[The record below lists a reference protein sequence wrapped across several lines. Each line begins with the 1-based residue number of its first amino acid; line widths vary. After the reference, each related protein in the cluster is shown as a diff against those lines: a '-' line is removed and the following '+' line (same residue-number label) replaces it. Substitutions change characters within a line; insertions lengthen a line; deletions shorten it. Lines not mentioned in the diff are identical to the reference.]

1 MFNKVNKKRNVIVML
16 LLAALIIISGC
27 NSEDEEYVFG
37 SSTEGSYGY
46 IVFEAFSSVLNDHV
60 DDARFS
66 AVATDGNVENIVLM
80 FNGDIDGGHTSNIA
94 MMDAW
99 EGEDPFGGGDYD
111 PVQLLSYG
119 ALTQAIV
126 VPADSDIETIH
137 DLEGKD
143 VQFGTPGSGLD
154 LFWSLYFD
162 LAGIDV
168 NPVYLAISE
177 QGDAFIGGRT
187 DTGTLLFRNGEPYP
201 LNMEVEAAMDVR
213 YIPLD
218 PEVNKMMEDV
228 GFPAVTISPDV
239 SEFMD
244 EPLELNGAPMVFAVK
259 PDMSED
265 LAYTITKTLV
275 ENVDDLMAIT
285 PHLETVSP
293 ENVTS
298 GLIETL
304 PVHPGAVKY
313 FKEAGIWE
321 DRLME
326 LD

>member
-1 MFNKVNKKRNVIVML
+1 MVSKLNKKRFLIVGI
-16 LLAALIIISGC
+16 LIATLVVFSAC
-27 NSEDEEYVFG
+27 NGENEDIVFG

-60 DDARFS
+60 EDARYS

-99 EGEDPFGGGDYD
+99 EGKGPFGEGEYN

-119 ALTQAIV
+119 SLTQAIV
-126 VPADSDIETIH
+126 VPEDSDIQTIQ

-154 LFWSLYFD
+154 LFWSLYFE
-162 LAGIDV
+162 LADIEV
-168 NPVYLAISE
+168 NPVYLDISE

-201 LNMEVEAAMDVR
+201 LNMEVEAAMDIR

-218 PEVNKMMEDV
+218 PEVNKMMEDA

-239 SEFMD
+239 SEYMHD
-244 EPLELNGAPMVFAVK
+244 PLELNGAPMVFAVK

-326 LD
+326 LE